1 MKYNWKVI
9 RIVVL
14 FTLSIL
20 QLYVY
25 KNGQVLSDPPIK
37 ISDILLIN
45 MSIFI
50 GLPILIIIDL
60 LFRNKIKSIKR
71 INWYSPLF
79 MLSQP
84 IQFFNYTG
92 WISFAAFLL
101 PTIHSFMM
109 ESKYFLDN
117 ILLLSM
123 GLTIMGTTYLL
134 DFLVE
139 KYKLKSPK

>member
-50 GLPILIIIDL
+50 GLPVLIIIEL

-71 INWYSPLF
+71 ISWDSPLF
-79 MLSQP
+79 VLSQP
-84 IQFFNYTG
+84 IQFFNYAG

-117 ILLLSM
+117 ILLLSI

-134 DFLVE
+134 DSIVE